1 MVKEGDVIEGVITSI
16 GKSFIL
22 VNVGLKSEGEIP
34 VQQFPN
40 AASLEVG
47 SKVSVYGSK
56 TFDTIMRWS
65 CSLRSCLQSL
75 KNPYFCSL
83 LLPFALAFPKPLPNF
98 SVTQYRALA
107 LLTVSTCF

>member
-47 SKVSVYGSK
+47 SKVSVYK
-56 TFDTIMRWS
+56 TAKNYLEPCLALPTITPKAKKDVKDFINKK
-65 CSLRSCLQSL
+65 
-75 KNPYFCSL
+75 KNVNTK
-83 LLPFALAFPKPLPNF
+83 FALKASKSRILKKKRI
-98 SVTQYRALA
+98 RA
-107 LLTVSTCF
+107 